1 MINNGSDE
9 LKVNLFVTIFFI
21 PKLLFQRHHDKQ
33 RLLRLARLILKVS
46 FFKVNANQNLRL
58 ADFWENG

>member
-1 MINNGSDE
+1 MRKTATNAINKTKVQMINNGSDE

-33 RLLRLARLILKVS
+33 SLGRLDS
-46 FFKVNANQNLRL
+46 
-58 ADFWENG
+58 